1 MKLFYR
7 KYGKGPALIIL
18 HGLFGS
24 SDNWV
29 TIAKKISEKFT
40 VYLPD
45 LRNHG
50 NSPHSD
56 EHDYHLM
63 RDDLYEF
70 VNDLKLK
77 KFFLA
82 GHSMGGKVAINFA
95 IRWPEM
101 LNGLL
106 VADISAFGDKFTSQ
120 AAYNQHISI
129 LKTILSTDLSGL
141 RSRNEVEL
149 LLGNET
155 KSERIRGLI
164 MKNMQRTDSN
174 VFVWKINAASILKNL
189 NKIMEGIDRKA
200 AFPQQV
206 TGFPVVFLRGAE
218 SDYLPV
224 EDYADI
230 KKIFPAVEFTEIP
243 DAGHWIQADNPD
255 AVADNLLRLLN
266 NS

>member
-1 MKLFYR
+1 MMKLFYR
-7 KYGKGPALIIL
+7 KYGNGPALIIL

-29 TIAKKISEKFT
+29 TIAKKITDKFT

-56 EHDYHLM
+56 EQDYNLM
-63 RDDLYEF
+63 RDDLHEL
-70 VNDLKLK
+70 VTDLNLK

-82 GHSMGGKVAINFA
+82 GHSMGGKVAISFA

-101 LNGLL
+101 LQGLL

-120 AAYNQHISI
+120 VAYNQHISI

-141 RSRNEVEL
+141 TSRNEVES
-149 LLGNET
+149 LLGNEI

-164 MKNMQRTDSN
+164 MKNMQRNDGN
-174 VFVWKINAASILKNL
+174 EFVWKINAASILSNL
-189 NKIMEGIDRKA
+189 DKIMEGIDRPS
-200 AFPQQV
+200 AFPQQI
-206 TGFPVVFLRGAE
+206 TGFPVIFLRGAE
-218 SDYLPV
+218 SDYLPI

-230 KKIFPAVEFTEIP
+230 KKIFPVVEFTEIP
-243 DAGHWIQADNPD
+243 GAGHWIQADKPD
-255 AVADNLLRLLN
+255 DVADNLLRLTEM
-266 NS
+266 

>member
-29 TIAKKISEKFT
+29 TIAKKISDNFT

-56 EHDYHLM
+56 EHDYLSM
-63 RDDLYEF
+63 RDDIYEL

-95 IRWPEM
+95 IKWPEM

-106 VADISAFGDKFTSQ
+106 VADISAFGDKITSQ

-129 LKTILSTDLSGL
+129 LETILSVDLSGL
-141 RSRNEVEL
+141 TSRNEVEL
-149 LLGNET
+149 LLGKEIT
-155 KSERIRGLI
+155 SERIRGLI
-164 MKNMQRTDSN
+164 MKNMQRNDGN
-174 VFVWKINAASILKNL
+174 VFVWKINTASILQNL
-189 NKIMEGIDRKA
+189 DKIMEGIDRPA
-200 AFPQQV
+200 AFPQQI
-206 TGFPVVFLRGAE
+206 TGFPVIFLRGAE

-224 EDYADI
+224 EDYGDI
-230 KKIFPAVEFTEIP
+230 KKIFPAVEFIEIP
-243 DAGHWIQADNPD
+243 GAGHWIQADQPD
-255 AVADNLLRLLN
+255 AVAENLLRLLTN
-266 NS
+266 I

>member
-29 TIAKKISEKFT
+29 TIAKKISDKFT
-40 VYLPD
+40 VFLPD

-56 EHDYHLM
+56 EHDYLLM
-63 RDDLYEF
+63 RDDLYEL
-70 VNDLKLK
+70 VTDLNLK

-95 IRWPEM
+95 TRWPEM

-120 AAYNQHISI
+120 VAYNQHISI

-141 RSRNEVEL
+141 TSRNEVEL
-149 LLGNET
+149 ILGKEIT
-155 KSERIRGLI
+155 SERIRSLI

-174 VFVWKINAASILKNL
+174 IFVWKINAASILKNL
-189 NKIMEGIDRKA
+189 DKIMLGIDRPA
-200 AFPQQV
+200 GFSHQI
-206 TGFPVVFLRGAE
+206 TGFPVVFLRGGE

-224 EDYADI
+224 EDYVDI
-230 KKIFPAVEFTEIP
+230 KKIFPAVEFIEIP
-243 DAGHWIQADNPD
+243 EAGHWIQADKPD
-255 AVADNLLRLLN
+255 AVADNLLRLREI
-266 NS
+266 

>member
-29 TIAKKISEKFT
+29 TIAKKISDKFT

-50 NSPHSD
+50 NSPHSE
-56 EHDYHLM
+56 EHDYILM
-63 RDDLYEF
+63 RDDLYEL
-70 VNDLKLK
+70 VTDLNLK

-95 IRWPEM
+95 TRWPEM

-106 VADISAFGDKFTSQ
+106 IADISAFGDKFTSQ

-141 RSRNEVEL
+141 TSRNEVEL
-149 LLGNET
+149 LLGKEIT
-155 KSERIRGLI
+155 SERIRSLI
-164 MKNMQRTDSN
+164 MKNMQRTDGN
-174 VFVWKINAASILKNL
+174 KFVWKINASSILKNL
-189 NKIMEGIDRKA
+189 DKIMLGIDRPA
-200 AFPQQV
+200 GFSHQI
-206 TGFPVVFLRGAE
+206 TGFPVVFLRG
-218 SDYLPV
+218 
-224 EDYADI
+224 I
-230 KKIFPAVEFTEIP
+230 
-243 DAGHWIQADNPD
+243 
-255 AVADNLLRLLN
+255 R
-266 NS
+266 

>member
-29 TIAKKISEKFT
+29 TIAKKISDKFT

-50 NSPHSD
+50 NSPHSE
-56 EHDYHLM
+56 EHDYILM
-63 RDDLYEF
+63 RDDLYEL
-70 VNDLKLK
+70 VTDLNLK

-95 IRWPEM
+95 TRWPEM

-106 VADISAFGDKFTSQ
+106 IADISAFGDKFTSQ

-141 RSRNEVEL
+141 TSRNEVEL
-149 LLGNET
+149 LLGKEIT
-155 KSERIRGLI
+155 SERIRSLI
-164 MKNMQRTDSN
+164 MKNMQRTDGN
-174 VFVWKINAASILKNL
+174 KFVWKINASSILKNL
-189 NKIMEGIDRKA
+189 DKIMLGIDRPA
-200 AFPQQV
+200 GFSHQI

-224 EDYADI
+224 EDYSDI
-230 KKIFPAVEFTEIP
+230 KKIFPTVDFIEIP
-243 DAGHWIQADNPD
+243 EAGHWIQADKPD
-255 AVADNLLRLLN
+255 AVADNLLRLTEI
-266 NS
+266 